1 MKMTADFHE
10 EHTLADGA
18 HVTLRA
24 IRPDDAE
31 ALRTAF
37 RRLSST
43 TRHERFVLPPL
54 ELSQETLRYLT
65 NVDQRD
71 HVAIVATEPSLDLKS
86 ERGLGVARF
95 IRDPADP
102 TRAEAAVVVID
113 EAQRRGIGKLLLT
126 TLASCARDHGV
137 KTFWAETA
145 ASNERMRAIL
155 REAGASI
162 RHDDGDTIRYDVTL
176 SAERI
181 AAGQTALVHVFY
193 GAASWLASRA
203 RAK

>member
-18 HVTLRA
+18 RVTLRA

-31 ALRTAF
+31 ALRAAF
-37 RRLSST
+37 QRLSPA
-43 TRHERFVLPPL
+43 TRHERFVVPPL
-54 ELSQETLRYLT
+54 ELSKETLRYLT
-65 NVDQRD
+65 EVDQRD

-95 IRDPADP
+95 IRDPNDR

-126 TLASCARDHGV
+126 TLASCAQDHGI
-137 KTFWAETA
+137 KTFCAETL

-155 REAGASI
+155 REAGASV
-162 RHDDGDTIRYDVTL
+162 HDDGDTIRYDVSL
-176 SAERI
+176 DVKPV
-181 AAGQTALVHVFY
+181 AAGQPALVHVFY
-193 GAASWLASRA
+193 GAAAWLAART